1 MKFLRLMLIVYAT
14 GFSSCS
20 NAANTA
26 VAAAV
31 TTFTIEEPTCGKW
44 TKERTD
50 DKNSW
55 AALIN
60 ENWLLGYLSGLAS
73 ANNSSFLKDTNSDRI
88 DFWMDSYCK
97 SNPSDNIS
105 EGAKKLT
112 KELIKKTH

>member
-1 MKFLRLMLIVYAT
+1 MKFLRLMLVVYAI
-14 GFSSCS
+14 GFPAGS
-20 NAANTA
+20 NAATTA
-26 VAAAV
+26 VASTV
-31 TTFTIEEPTCGKW
+31 TTIEEPACGKW
-44 TKERTD
+44 VKERTD

-73 ANNSSFLKDTNSDRI
+73 ANNSSFLRDTNSDRI

-97 SNPSDNIS
+97 SNPLDNIS

-112 KELIKKTH
+112 KELIKKSH